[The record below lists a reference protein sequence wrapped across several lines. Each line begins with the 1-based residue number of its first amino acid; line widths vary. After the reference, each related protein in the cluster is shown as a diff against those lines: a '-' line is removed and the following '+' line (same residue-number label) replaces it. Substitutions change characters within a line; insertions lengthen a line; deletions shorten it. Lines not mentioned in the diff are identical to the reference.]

1 MDQIQSKA
9 LPARNSTSPWIEVRQ
24 SLPSRVAAISPFV
37 DQLMSFIRRFF
48 RKGGSTNAFEG
59 DIEIALREALSNVVL
74 HSNCEHAQNRVSVSC
89 RCSMDGEVRIRVRDR
104 RPEAEGFPARNT
116 DNSYDVLPDHDREL
130 YRLKSLMDEVAL
142 EERGRVL
149 MMRKRLRAA

>member
-1 MDQIQSKA
+1 MDQIQSKV

-74 HSNCEHAQNRVSVSC
+74 HSNGEHAQKRVSVSC

-104 RPEAEGFPARNT
+104 RAG
-116 DNSYDVLPDHDREL
+116 S
-130 YRLKSLMDEVAL
+130 
-142 EERGRVL
+142 
-149 MMRKRLRAA
+149 